1 MKIALTKSSLLI
13 PPTYFAVAHATRMAE
28 QMEFRFFTMAA
39 EVTDAPKNLEITD
52 FAPQRHLPFKD
63 REKYLPF
70 VMPRMARAIGD
81 YGPDVIHQHFA
92 TWSWPAVKASRSKGI
107 PLLTTVHGADVVTAG
122 KQPTSMMARW
132 HRYNLRGAMEQST
145 RILAVS
151 RYLADLAV
159 EYGFPAEKV
168 EVHYLG
174 VDTDVFVPGQR
185 NAEAP
190 LPVALFIG
198 ALNHQKGVTD
208 LIRASNELIGSVP
221 HRLVIAGRGTLEG
234 DVETAAKQSPHISYL
249 GQLSRNSVLAQLQQ
263 ADVLIAPSRLHR
275 GAREAAGLI
284 LLEAQACGTP
294 VIAYNSGGTSEMV
307 GPESGYLVPEDDI
320 QSLSRRMEDIFR
332 LDPQSME
339 QLRMSARVFAHSE
352 RSLEKSCSELSEH
365 YHQLADAKTH

>member
-13 PPTYFAVAHATRMAE
+13 PPTYFAVAHATRMAA

-39 EVTDAPKNLEITD
+39 EVTDAPQNLEIRD

-70 VMPRMARAIGD
+70 VMPMMAKAIGD

-122 KQPTSMMARW
+122 KQPASMMARW
-132 HRYNLRGAMEQST
+132 HRYNLHGAMEQST

-159 EYGFPAEKV
+159 AFGFPASKV

-190 LPVALFIG
+190 LPVALFVG
-198 ALNHQKGVTD
+198 ALNHQKGITD
-208 LIRASNELIGSVP
+208 LIRASNELVGSVP
-221 HRLVIAGRGTLEG
+221 HRLVVAGRGTLEG
-234 DVETAAKQSPHISYL
+234 DVETAARQSPHISYL
-249 GQLSRNSVLAQLQQ
+249 GQLSRDSVLAQLQQ
-263 ADVLIAPSRLHR
+263 ADVLVAPSRLHR
-275 GAREAAGLI
+275 GAREAAGLV

-294 VIAYNSGGTSEMV
+294 VIAYDSGGTSEMV

-320 QSLSRRMEDIFR
+320 RSLGRRMEDIFR
-332 LDPQSME
+332 LDPQSTE
-339 QLRMSARVFAHSE
+339 QVRMSARAFVQTA

-365 YHQLADAKTH
+365 YHQVAGAQTP

>member
-1 MKIALTKSSLLI
+1 MKIALAKSSLLI
-13 PPTYFAVAHATRMAE
+13 PPTYFAVAHAAKMSE

-39 EVTDAPKNLEITD
+39 EVTDPPKNLEITD

-70 VMPRMARAIGD
+70 VMPRMAKAISE

-122 KQPTSMMARW
+122 IQATSLMARW
-132 HRYNLRGAMEQST
+132 HRYNLRAAMEQST

-159 EYGFPAEKV
+159 HYGFPAEKV

-174 VDTDVFVPGQR
+174 VDTDVFVPGKR
-185 NAEAP
+185 NAESTA
-190 LPVALFIG
+190 PVALFVG
-198 ALNHQKGVTD
+198 ALNHQKGIAD
-208 LIRASNELIGSVP
+208 LIKASNELISTVP

-234 DVETAAKQSPHISYL
+234 DVETAAKQNSHISYL
-249 GQLSRNSVLAQLQQ
+249 GQLGRHSVLAQLQQ
-263 ADVLIAPSRLHR
+263 ADVLIAPSRLHK
-275 GAREAAGLI
+275 GAREAAGLV

-294 VIAYNSGGTSEMV
+294 VIAYDSGGTSEMV
-307 GPESGYLVPEDDI
+307 GPESGYLVPENDI
-320 QSLSRRMEDIFR
+320 LSLRNRMEDIFR
-332 LDPQSME
+332 LDPLSRE
-339 QLRMSARVFAHSE
+339 QLRISARTFARAE
-352 RSLEKSCSELSEH
+352 RSLEKSCLELSDH
-365 YHQLADAKTH
+365 YHQLAAGKTV